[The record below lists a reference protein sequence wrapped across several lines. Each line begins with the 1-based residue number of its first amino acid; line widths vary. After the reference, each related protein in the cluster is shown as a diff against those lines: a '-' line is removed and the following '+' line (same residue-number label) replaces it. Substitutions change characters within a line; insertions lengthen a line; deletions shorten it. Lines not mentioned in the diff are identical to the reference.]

1 MALRSL
7 NGYYVLSRE
16 SAKNFNFEESAKKF
30 MAFMKDFTPMDA
42 STTSLYSTMIRTEQP
57 SAYDPSG
64 ESAGFGNFVH

>member
-42 STTSLYSTMIRTEQP
+42 STD
-57 SAYDPSG
+57 SALTKHTD
-64 ESAGFGNFVH
+64 EHHKE